1 MLKAGAFLFHGE
13 RFPFISVVNKSLA
26 FSILGEPTGKRK
38 GVLIGDSRDRVGDL
52 YTTTTM

>member
-1 MLKAGAFLFHGE
+1 MEEESLLFL
-13 RFPFISVVNKSLA
+13 VNKFLA
-26 FSILGEPTGKRK
+26 FSVLGEPTGKRK

>member
-1 MLKAGAFLFHGE
+1 MLKAGASLFHGG
-13 RFPFISVVNKSLA
+13 RVAFISVVNKFLA